1 MATKLYAIPIGR
13 GKHRCCPPK
22 LMEETD
28 VIDTAVDVW
37 KPLFWAICQTLSDF
51 YFSPFQGRL
60 IVQ

>member
-13 GKHRCCPPK
+13 GKHSCCPPK

-37 KPLFWAICQTLSDF
+37 KPLFWAICSGQTFISAP
-51 YFSPFQGRL
+51 SKGG
-60 IVQ
+60 